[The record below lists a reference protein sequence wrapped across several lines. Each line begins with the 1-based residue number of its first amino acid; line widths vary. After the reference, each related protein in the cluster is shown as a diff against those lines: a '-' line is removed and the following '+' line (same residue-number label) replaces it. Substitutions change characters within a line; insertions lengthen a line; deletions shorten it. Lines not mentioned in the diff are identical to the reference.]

1 MRFDEILTNDDLLDA
16 LYDMHFDECTPI
28 QELAIPPVL
37 EGRDLLAVAQT
48 GTGKTAAYLLPVI
61 ERLVNDNYPQDCVNC
76 IVMAPT
82 RELAQQIDRQM
93 QGFSYFMPVTGMAIY
108 GGTDGHTYE
117 QQRKGLKMGA
127 DVVIATP
134 GRLLAH
140 LSMGYVDLSKVSFF
154 ILDEADRMLDMGF
167 IDDIMQ
173 IVGHLPK
180 DRQTLLFSA
189 TMPPKI
195 QQLSKQILNNPAEV
209 KIAVSKPAE
218 KIRQAAYVCYE
229 TQKLPILER
238 IFKKNPP
245 QRVIIFS
252 SSKLKVKELAKSL
265 KKWKLNVGEMH
276 SDLDQ
281 NERDEVMLK
290 FKAGQLNV
298 VVATDIIARGIDIDN
313 IETVINYDVP
323 REAEDYVHRI
333 GRTARADRDGSAYTF
348 ISEKERGRF
357 KIIEKLLEKE
367 VEKLKIP
374 EELGEAPEYSVMER
388 NKRKAFRG
396 KRGNH
401 KKDRR
406 LSPGNDKV
414 KAPAQKLN
422 IPTEAAISENS
433 ISNEGVNNAVLPKKE
448 ADLKN
453 TNYKRSRYRGK
464 QRNRDKGENKEG
476 VVNTNSSAHEP
487 QNGASVV
494 GDA

>member
-1 MRFDEILTNDDLLDA
+1 MRFDEILSNEDLLDA

-28 QELAIPPVL
+28 QELSIPPVL

-61 ERLVNDNYPQDCVNC
+61 ERLVDDNYPQDHVNC
-76 IVMAPT
+76 VVMAPT

-93 QGFSYFMPVTGMAIY
+93 QGFSYFMPVSSMAIY

-173 IVGHLPK
+173 IIGHLPK
-180 DRQTLLFSA
+180 ERQTLLFSA

-195 QQLSKQILNNPAEV
+195 QQLADRILNNPAEV

-229 TQKLPILER
+229 TQKLPILEQM
-238 IFKKNPP
+238 FKENPP
-245 QRVIIFS
+245 QKVIIFS
-252 SSKLKVKELAKSL
+252 SSKQKVKELTRAF
-265 KKWKLNVGEMH
+265 KKMKINVAEMH

-281 NERDEVMLK
+281 NAREEVMLQ
-290 FKAGQLNV
+290 FKAGKINV
-298 VVATDIIARGIDIDN
+298 MVATDIIARGIDIDN
-313 IETVINYDVP
+313 IETVINFDVP

-333 GRTARADRDGSAYTF
+333 GRTARADREGSAYTL
-348 ISEKERGRF
+348 INEKERGKFRV
-357 KIIEKLLEKE
+357 IERLLERE
-367 VEKLKIP
+367 VEKLPVP
-374 EELGEAPEYSVMER
+374 EALGEAPEYGKFSEPGKSSGRNGRRRYSKSKRNNSKDKSEGTHNRDAKQISEESVS
-388 NKRKAFRG
+388 NKNNPNRSRRRRG
-396 KRGNH
+396 K
-401 KKDRR
+401 K
-406 LSPGNDKV
+406 P
-414 KAPAQKLN
+414 QKTN
-422 IPTEAAISENS
+422 A
-433 ISNEGVNNAVLPKKE
+433 NNQE
-448 ADLKN
+448 
-453 TNYKRSRYRGK
+453 
-464 QRNRDKGENKEG
+464 
-476 VVNTNSSAHEP
+476 
-487 QNGASVV
+487 
-494 GDA
+494 